1 MLHSVLASHSQN
13 GNSVTGCSVG
23 LTGSALLSREALR
36 YTPRM
41 RATLALVSAIVA
53 MAQTMTP
60 APRDLEGVWGFA
72 TLTPLERPAE
82 FSAPFTSAAEAAAW
96 AKQTIER
103 GARDRRDGGPA
114 AAGPPGGDGERL
126 LVPARHPARIA
137 PRSIADVDDR
147 GPAGRPLAAADGRR
161 ARAYRGACRR
171 RARASGGRAGESVAA
186 GTLSRV
192 QRRTADPARTVQQ
205 LRQDPA
211 VPRSRRHLHRD
222 DPRRARRAARRPA
235 ARAAGGAAVAGRL
248 AR

>member
-103 GARDRRDGGPA
+103 GDRDRRDGGA
-114 AAGPPGGDGERL
+114 AVDVARAVNDYWFERGTPL
-126 LVPARHPARIA
+126 ASLHG
-137 PRSIADVDDR
+137 RSLTSMIAD
-147 GPAGRPLAAADGRR
+147 PPDGR
-161 ARAYRGACRR
+161 
-171 RARASGGRAGESVAA
+171 
-186 GTLSRV
+186 
-192 QRRTADPARTVQQ
+192 
-205 LRQDPA
+205 
-211 VPRSRRHLHRD
+211 
-222 DPRRARRAARRPA
+222 
-235 ARAAGGAAVAGRL
+235 
-248 AR
+248 